1 MRKSF
6 VSRLRPFID
15 RIIRK
20 RAELAWVMFGQAL
33 TFLGGFVSIKI
44 LTSSLGPRGY
54 GELALGLTIAGF
66 LNMFVYGPIGQV
78 VLRFFSVYQ
87 ERKTLTTYF
96 YLLKKIHLVSVLVLL
111 FVTALSGVLVYL
123 QIGREWALLVIVAS
137 LFGIVSGV
145 NGSLS
150 SLQSAIRQRKIVAL
164 HQGVDAWLRPALAFL
179 AIYLFRNS
187 GYFALL
193 GFLIGTLVITFSQY
207 WYTLKN
213 KNIRTHWAGD
223 VQSQAIQKK
232 ARREFMAYVSP
243 FFLFSGFA
251 AISMYADR
259 WILQGLFGESKVGIY
274 VALYQIGNAP
284 IAFLFG
290 LISQF
295 MVPIIFERAGDMT
308 NTVQAEGSSRLLYQV
323 VFLSTILVLPIVVV
337 SYYFGEPL
345 VRILANADFSRHSEV
360 LWVMVVGVSL
370 FNIGQLLALKGL
382 NFNRPEIYLFPKAV
396 QAFSFLLLAYLL
408 AKEYDLTGVAVAL
421 SGSSLLYLLMVALVN
436 RRLEIA
442 AG

>member
-1 MRKSF
+1 
-6 VSRLRPFID
+6 
-15 RIIRK
+15 
-20 RAELAWVMFGQAL
+20 MFGQVL
-33 TFLGGFVSIKI
+33 TFLGGFASIKI

-54 GELALGLTIAGF
+54 GELALGLTIAGS

-87 ERKTLTTYF
+87 ERKTLTIYF
-96 YLLKKIHLVSVLVLL
+96 YLLKRIHLVSILVLL
-111 FVTALSGVLVYL
+111 FVTAVSGALVYL
-123 QIGREWALLVIVAS
+123 KTGREWALLVIMAS

-164 HQGVDAWLRPALAFL
+164 HQGIDAWLRPALAFV

-232 ARREFMAYVSP
+232 SRREFMAYVSP
-243 FFLFSGFA
+243 FFFFSGFA

-259 WILQGLFGESKVGIY
+259 WVLQGLFGENEVGIY
-274 VALYQIGNAP
+274 TALYQIGNAP
-284 IAFLFG
+284 ITFLFG
-290 LISQF
+290 LISQLV
-295 MVPIIFERAGDMT
+295 VPIIFERAGAMT
-308 NTVQAEGSSRLLYQV
+308 KTVQAESSGKLLNQV
-323 VFLSTILVLPIVVV
+323 VLLSIFLLVPIVMV

-345 VRILANADFSRHSEV
+345 VRILTNAAFSKYSEV
-360 LWVMVVGVSL
+360 LWMMVVGISL
-370 FNIGQLLALKGL
+370 FNIGQLLVIKGL
-382 NFNRPEIYLFPKAV
+382 KFNRPEIYLFPKAV

-408 AKEYDLTGVAVAL
+408 AKEFGLIGVVIAL
-421 SGSSLLYLLMVALVN
+421 CGSSFLYLGMVTIVN

-442 AG
+442 AA